1 MVFRNSILVYAAVLS
16 LLVSMTIPVIMA
28 QENYSAEV
36 IINDE
41 GVVKVV
47 INGTAISGLNKYPAP
62 VDPIISTMK
71 ATLNGGEVAS
81 IYVNKTIYI
90 ATTTNGTI
98 QITYIGN
105 ITTTSKYLEFKIN
118 DIGRPVKIIVYPNI
132 VLLNIPNNIL
142 SVKNIDGKLVMVV
155 LPPATIK
162 YTVTKPATTT
172 TPAGGGPGTIT
183 TTPTTTSPRQTQ
195 SPTPTTTTTQQQQGP
210 VTPAPPIPTWTYVV
224 VAAVIAAVIIGGLL
238 YLRKTRAANIPDIL
252 DKTDKLI
259 LEQIKK
265 AGGTIMQGEL
275 QRITGL
281 PKATLWRRVK
291 KLARLGFLEIVKE
304 GNSNR
309 LILKKKF

>member
-1 MVFRNSILVYAAVLS
+1 MMFRNSILVYAAILS
-16 LLVSMTIPVIMA
+16 LLVSMTLPVIMA
-28 QENYSAEV
+28 QESYSVEV

-172 TPAGGGPGTIT
+172 TPGGGPGT
-183 TTPTTTSPRQTQ
+183 TTPITTTSPRQTQ

-210 VTPAPPIPTWTYVV
+210 ITPAPPIPTWTYAV

-304 GNSNR
+304 GNSNK

>member
-16 LLVSMTIPVIMA
+16 LLVSMALHVIIA
-28 QENYSAEV
+28 QESYSAEI
-36 IINDE
+36 IINDK
-41 GVVKVV
+41 GMVKVV
-47 INGTAISGLNKYPAP
+47 INGTAISGLNKYSAP

-71 ATLNGGEVAS
+71 ATLNGDEVAS

-90 ATTTNGTI
+90 ATTINGTI

-105 ITTTSKYLEFKIN
+105 ITTTNKYLEFKIN

-132 VLLNIPNNIL
+132 VLLNIPSNII

-183 TTPTTTSPRQTQ
+183 TTMTSPGQAQ
-195 SPTPTTTTTQQQQGP
+195 SPTQTATTSTQQQGP
-210 VTPAPPIPTWTYVV
+210 VTLTPPTPMWTYAV
-224 VAAVIAAVIIGGLL
+224 VAAVIAAVVIGGLL
-238 YLRKTRAANIPDIL
+238 YLRRTRAANIPDIL

-291 KLARLGFLEIVKE
+291 KLARLGFLEIIKE
-304 GNSNR
+304 GNSNK